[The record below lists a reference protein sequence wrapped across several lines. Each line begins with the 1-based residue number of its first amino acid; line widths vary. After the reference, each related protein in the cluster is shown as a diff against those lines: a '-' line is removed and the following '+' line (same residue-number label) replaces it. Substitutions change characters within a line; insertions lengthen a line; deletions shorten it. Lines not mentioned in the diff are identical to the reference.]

1 MTTTMPSVSQMTR
14 FKTTRVRTVLF
25 VLKARAMVVLVGLL
39 LLFSYLAPS
48 FFVANNLSILAKHIA
63 ISAILAI
70 GMTFVVLTG
79 GIDLSVGSVAGLTGM
94 VAGYLLTQG
103 IVIGGAQLY
112 PPVLIC
118 IALSI
123 GIGLFVG
130 LVNGLLVSKAGV
142 APFIATLGT
151 LYIARGAALLIS
163 NGKTFP
169 NLAGHAARGNTGFT
183 ALGQTFVAGLPLPV
197 WTMLLLFGVAV
208 VISRKTPLG
217 RHVYA
222 VGGNE
227 RAARLAGIRVPA
239 VKIFTYLGSSVCAA
253 IVGLIIASQLEAA
266 HPATGESFEL
276 NAIAAVV
283 LGGTSLMGGR
293 GAVGG
298 SLIGA
303 CVIGVLA
310 DGLVMLGVS
319 EFWQMVIKGT
329 VIVLAVAIDQM
340 QSRVQARFLPLLL
353 EGGERGGAA

>member
-1 MTTTMPSVSQMTR
+1 MTTTMPSISQTTR
-14 FKTTRVRTVLF
+14 FKVTSVRAVLF
-25 VLKARAMVVLVGLL
+25 VLKSRAVVVLVALL

-48 FFVANNLSILAKHIA
+48 FLTANNLAILTKHVA

-94 VAGYLLTQG
+94 VAGFLLTQG
-103 IVIGGAQLY
+103 IVVGGVQHF
-112 PPVLIC
+112 PPLLVC
-118 IALSI
+118 IALSVA
-123 GIGLFVG
+123 IGLFVG
-130 LVNGLLVSKAGV
+130 LVNGWLVSKAGV

-151 LYIARGAALLIS
+151 LYVARGGALLVS

-169 NLAGHAARGNTGFT
+169 NLAGQAARGNTGFP

-197 WTMLLLFGVAV
+197 WIMLLLFAVAV

-227 RAARLAGIRVPA
+227 RAARLAGIRVPR
-239 VKIFTYLGSSVCAA
+239 VKLFTYLASSLCAG
-253 IVGLIIASQLEAA
+253 IVGLVIASQLEAA

-293 GAVGG
+293 GSVTG

-303 CVIGVLA
+303 CVIGVLS

-329 VIVLAVAIDQM
+329 VIVLAVAIDQL
-340 QSRVQARFLPLLL
+340 QSRVQAKFLPLLV
-353 EGGERGGAA
+353 GAERGGEA

>member
-1 MTTTMPSVSQMTR
+1 MIQALTLRPTSGSFAGTTARAS
-14 FKTTRVRTVLF
+14 LF
-25 VLKARAMVVLVGLL
+25 VLRARAFFVLVALL
-39 LLFSYLAPS
+39 ILFSALAPS
-48 FFVANNLSILAKHIA
+48 FLTTNNLAILAKHVA

-79 GIDLSVGSVAGLTGM
+79 GIDLSVGSVAGFGGM

-103 IVIGGAQLY
+103 IVLGGVVHY
-112 PPVLIC
+112 PPAVLVLLLTLVVC
-118 IALSI
+118 LV
-123 GIGLFVG
+123 VG
-130 LVNGLLVSKAGV
+130 LLNGWLVAKAGV

-151 LYIARGAALLIS
+151 LYIARGAALLLS

-169 NLAGHAARGNTGFT
+169 NLAGQTVRGNTGFPH
-183 ALGQTFVAGLPLPV
+183 LGQQAFLGLPIPV
-197 WTMLLLFGVAV
+197 WIMLALFGIATA
-208 VISRKTPLG
+208 IATRTPLG

-227 RAARLAGIRVPA
+227 RAARLAGIRVPR
-239 VKIFTYLGSSVCAA
+239 VKIFTYLASSLCAA
-253 IVGLIIASQLEAA
+253 LVGLIIASQLEAA

-293 GAVGG
+293 GSILG

-303 CVIGVLA
+303 FVIGVLS

-329 VIVLAVAIDQM
+329 VIVLAVAVDQL
-340 QSRVQARFLPLLL
+340 QSRVQARFLPYF
-353 EGGERGGAA
+353 ENNGQAGAE

>member
-1 MTTTMPSVSQMTR
+1 MTTTMPSLSQKPRLKATS
-14 FKTTRVRTVLF
+14 VRTVLL
-25 VLKARAMVVLVGLL
+25 VLKSRAVVVLVALL
-39 LLFSYLAPS
+39 LLFSWLAPA
-48 FFVANNLSILAKHIA
+48 FLTANNLAILTKHVA

-103 IVIGGAQLY
+103 IIVGSVPHY

-118 IALSI
+118 IVLSI
-123 GIGLFVG
+123 AIGLVVG
-130 LVNGLLVSKAGV
+130 LLNGWLVSKAGV

-151 LYIARGAALLIS
+151 LYVARGAALLIS

-169 NLAGHAARGNTGFT
+169 NLAGQAARGNTGFP
-183 ALGQTFVAGLPLPV
+183 ALGQTFIAGLPLPV
-197 WTMLLLFGVAV
+197 WIMLVLFAIAV
-208 VISRKTPLG
+208 VIARKTPLG

-227 RAARLAGIRVPA
+227 RAARLAGIRVPR
-239 VKIFTYLGSSVCAA
+239 VKLFTYLASSLCAA
-253 IVGLIIASQLEAA
+253 IVGLVIASQLEAA

-293 GAVGG
+293 GSIAG

-303 CVIGVLA
+303 CVIGVLS

-329 VIVLAVAIDQM
+329 VIVLAVAIDQL
-340 QSRVQARFLPLLL
+340 QSRVQAKFLPLLL
-353 EGGERGGAA
+353 SAESGDAA

>member
-1 MTTTMPSVSQMTR
+1 MTATMPSVSQSAR
-14 FKTTRVRTVLF
+14 LKARGIRTLLF
-25 VLKARAMVVLVGLL
+25 ALKARAVVVLIALL
-39 LLFSYLAPS
+39 ALFSYLAPA
-48 FFVANNLSILAKHIA
+48 FFTANNLTILTKHVA

-79 GIDLSVGSVAGLTGM
+79 GIDLSVGSVAGLAGMTG
-94 VAGYLLTQG
+94 GYLITQG
-103 IVIGGAQLY
+103 ISMGGAPHY
-112 PPVLIC
+112 PSVVAC
-118 IALSI
+118 IALAVA
-123 GIGLFVG
+123 VG
-130 LVNGLLVSKAGV
+130 LVVGLTNGWLVSKAGV

-151 LYIARGAALLIS
+151 LYVARGAALLIS

-169 NLAGHAARGNTGFT
+169 NLAGQGARGNTGFP
-183 ALGQTFVAGLPLPV
+183 ALGQTYLGGLPLPV
-197 WTMLLLFGVAV
+197 WIMLLLFAAAV
-208 VISRKTPLG
+208 VIARKTPLG

-227 RAARLAGIRVPA
+227 RASRLAGINVARV
-239 VKIFTYLGSSVCAA
+239 KLFTYLASSLCAA
-253 IVGLIIASQLEAA
+253 IVGLVIASQLEAA

-293 GAVGG
+293 GSISG

-303 CVIGVLA
+303 CVIGVLS

-329 VIVLAVAIDQM
+329 VIVLAVAIDQL
-340 QSRVQARFLPLLL
+340 QSRVQAKFLTLLL
-353 EGGERGGAA
+353 DRTQEGVA

>member
-1 MTTTMPSVSQMTR
+1 MTTSAITPRPSDR
-14 FKTTRVRTVLF
+14 ARRNAIRTLLF
-25 VLKARAMVVLVGLL
+25 VLKARAVFVLLALL
-39 LLFSYLAPS
+39 VLFSVMAPS
-48 FFVANNLSILAKHIA
+48 FLTANNLAILAKHVA

-79 GIDLSVGSVAGLTGM
+79 GIDLSVGSVAGLGGM

-103 IVIGGAQLY
+103 VVVRGTVHY
-112 PPVLIC
+112 PPVVLVMLIT
-118 IALSI
+118 IAVCLI
-123 GIGLFVG
+123 VG
-130 LVNGLLVSKAGV
+130 ALNGWLVAKAGV

-169 NLAGHAARGNTGFT
+169 NLAGHAERGNVGFT
-183 ALGQTFVAGLPLPV
+183 MVGQSFVAGIPLPV
-197 WTMLLLFGVAV
+197 LIMLALFALAAV
-208 VISRKTPLG
+208 IAVKTPLG
-217 RHVYA
+217 RHIYA

-227 RAARLAGIRVPA
+227 RAARLAGIEVPRV
-239 VKIFTYLGSSVCAA
+239 KMFTYLASSLCAA
-253 IVGLIIASQLEAA
+253 LVGLIIASQLEAA

-293 GAVGG
+293 GSITG

-303 CVIGVLA
+303 FVIGVLS

-319 EFWQMVIKGT
+319 EFWQMVIKGA
-329 VIVLAVAIDQM
+329 VIVLAVAVDQL
-340 QSRVQARFLPLLL
+340 QSRVQARFLPYLASTND
-353 EGGERGGAA
+353 EVKA